1 MIEELI
7 GRVFCARNA
16 AHLEHWRTKSYA
28 QHKSLGKFYDDII
41 SAIDGLVEAYQGVF
55 PLIKVGEIQEL
66 PKIKEIV
73 PYLEEELLW
82 IGKNRD
88 KITQKLPALD
98 NKLQELEGVY
108 MQTLYKLKNLS

>member
-28 QHKSLGKFYDDII
+28 QHQALGAFYDDVIG
-41 SAIDGLVEAYQGVF
+41 AIDALVEAYQGVF
-55 PLIKVGEIQEL
+55 PLVAVGEL
-66 PKIKEIV
+66 PKQPRV
-73 PYLEEELLW
+73 PNFVMYIEEELLW

-88 KITQKLPALD
+88 KIVQKLPALD
-98 NKLQELEGVY
+98 NKLQDLEDVY
-108 MQTLYKLKNLS
+108 MTTLYKLKHLS